1 MSANPQRATVT
12 GLVAILLWSTSVGLI
27 RTITERFGPTGGAA
41 LLYSATALLLC
52 LTRGIPRWRTMPKG
66 WLLGA
71 GLLFV
76 SYEIALATSL
86 GLATSR
92 QQALEIGM
100 INYLWPSLTI
110 LLAIPLNQQRWRI
123 WLWPGLLLALGG
135 IIRVLGGDG
144 GLQPARL
151 WQNISQQPLA
161 YGLALYAAISWALYN
176 NITRRYA
183 RGSNGVTLFFLA
195 TALALWAG
203 VTLSPITIPWSQPP
217 QAWLEVILMAGFV
230 ACAYSAWD
238 WGIQQ
243 GNLSLLA
250 AASYF
255 TPVLSSLLAAL
266 WFGIIPG
273 LAFWQ
278 GVAMVTA
285 GSLICWRATR

>member
-1 MSANPQRATVT
+1 MSSSPQRATAI
-12 GLVAILLWSTSVGLI
+12 GLTAILLWSTSVGLI
-27 RTITERFGPTGGAA
+27 RTITEIFGPTGGAA

-52 LTRGIPRWRTMPKG
+52 LTRGLPRWRTMPKG
-66 WLLGA
+66 WLCGA

-86 GLATSR
+86 GLAVTR

-110 LLAIPLNQQRWRI
+110 LLAIPLNGQRWRV

-135 IIRVLGGDG
+135 IIWVLGGDS
-144 GLQPARL
+144 GLQPALL
-151 WQNISQQPLA
+151 WRNISQQPLA

-176 NITRRYA
+176 NLTRRYA

-195 TALALWAG
+195 TAVALWAG
-203 VTLSPITIPWSQPP
+203 LLLSPQAINWAPP
-217 QAWLEVILMAGFV
+217 PRAWLEIALMAGFV

-238 WGIQQ
+238 WGIQH

-255 TPVLSSLLAAL
+255 TPVLSSLLASL
-266 WFGIIPG
+266 WLGITPG
-273 LAFWQ
+273 LVFWQ
-278 GVAMVTA
+278 GVLMVTL